1 MCSLRF
7 ARLTVTD
14 GSCAI
19 GCCEPC
25 QVGDQAALSSF
36 PDVPQGC
43 LSRVGGRA
51 SVHKFG
57 FDITVY
63 GLIRALEISASGS
76 SCGDPHKDGPFF
88 TEDAMYRAL
97 YRKYRP
103 YDFDD
108 VWGQEQ
114 VTDILKY
121 EVANGKINHAYLFC
135 GSRGTGKTSSA
146 KILAKAVNCLSPK
159 DGNPCN
165 RCAACRSVDEGT
177 ATDVV
182 EMDAASN
189 TGVNDVRDIRDEIVF
204 TPAELR
210 YRVYIIDEVHMMSG
224 SAFNALLKTLEEPP
238 SHVIF
243 ILATTELH
251 KLPSTIVSRC
261 QRFDFKR
268 ISNTVLSKRLLYIA
282 QKEDISLTE
291 GGARLLA
298 RLAFGG
304 MRDAIS
310 LLELCAG
317 KKETI
322 DEALVASTC
331 GAGDKESIYRLIE
344 AVQQK
349 DYDTL
354 YGKIH
359 ELTMSS
365 RDISVFWQDLI
376 DCYRDMMVLKTAKNG
391 ASYLDLTDSETERL
405 TALAAPLRMEQMI
418 YHTGI
423 LEDAL
428 SAMLRSPLSR
438 RALAELALTRLC
450 EPQLSTSPESL
461 VLRISELERRLVALQ
476 SGIPTPAPAASSKA
490 EEGGAPS
497 PERKEPAPKR
507 EAAPAPSEEKAPT
520 QPTEKGPLYRPFA
533 AWREVMDEL
542 IRAQR
547 SLAGTLK
554 GSSAFLSG
562 EGDLLIRVGNP
573 FFVGMLQSEGIL
585 ASIRASASMIA
596 GITVRKIHF
605 ETEDAPSG
613 HTIID
618 ELEAALKDK

>member
-1 MCSLRF
+1 
-7 ARLTVTD
+7 
-14 GSCAI
+14 
-19 GCCEPC
+19 
-25 QVGDQAALSSF
+25 
-36 PDVPQGC
+36 
-43 LSRVGGRA
+43 
-51 SVHKFG
+51 
-57 FDITVY
+57 
-63 GLIRALEISASGS
+63 
-76 SCGDPHKDGPFF
+76 
-88 TEDAMYRAL
+88 MYRAL

-103 YDFDD
+103 TDFDD

-159 DGNPCN
+159 NGNPCN
-165 RCAACRSVDEGT
+165 ECAACRAVDEGT
-177 ATDVV
+177 ATDIV

-268 ISNTVLSKRLLYIA
+268 ISNTVLAKRLLYIA
-282 QKEDISLTE
+282 EKEGISLTD

-322 DEALVASTC
+322 DEALVSSTC
-331 GAGDKESIYRLIE
+331 GAGDRESIYRLVE

-391 ASYLDLTDSETERL
+391 ASYLDLTDSEAERL
-405 TALAAPLRMEQMI
+405 SALAAPMHMEQMV
-418 YHTGI
+418 YHTRV

-450 EPQLSTSPESL
+450 EPQLSTNPESL
-461 VLRISELERRLVALQ
+461 LLRISELERRLAGIQ
-476 SGIPTPAPAASSKA
+476 SGAAPLPSAAAVTPPAEKAVAPEKA
-490 EEGGAPS
+490 EERPS
-497 PERKEPAPKR
+497 KPEKTPVAS
-507 EAAPAPSEEKAPT
+507 APAKVDG
-520 QPTEKGPLYRPFA
+520 QGPLYRPFV

-562 EGDLLIRVGNP
+562 EGDLLLRVGNP
-573 FFVGMLQSEGIL
+573 FFVGMLKGENVLQ
-585 ASIRASASMIA
+585 SIRASVSMVA
-596 GITVRKIHF
+596 GITVREIYF

>member
-1 MCSLRF
+1 
-7 ARLTVTD
+7 
-14 GSCAI
+14 
-19 GCCEPC
+19 
-25 QVGDQAALSSF
+25 
-36 PDVPQGC
+36 
-43 LSRVGGRA
+43 
-51 SVHKFG
+51 
-57 FDITVY
+57 
-63 GLIRALEISASGS
+63 
-76 SCGDPHKDGPFF
+76 
-88 TEDAMYRAL
+88 MYRAL

-159 DGNPCN
+159 NGNPCN
-165 RCAACRSVDEGT
+165 ECAACRSVDEGT

-268 ISNTVLSKRLLYIA
+268 ISNAVLSKRLLYIA
-282 QKEDISLTE
+282 KKEGISLTE

-322 DEALVASTC
+322 DEALVFSTC
-331 GAGDKESIYRLIE
+331 GAGDKESIYRLVE
-344 AVQQK
+344 AVQKK

-391 ASYLDLTDSETERL
+391 AAYLDLTDSEAERL
-405 TALAAPLRMEQMI
+405 SALAAPLRMEQMV
-418 YHTGI
+418 YHTRV

-461 VLRISELERRLVALQ
+461 VLRISELERRVVALQ
-476 SGIPTPAPAASSKA
+476 SGAPLSQAPVVSTAQAAEEVPPKREEAVAAEKTPTPAPV
-490 EEGGAPS
+490 
-497 PERKEPAPKR
+497 
-507 EAAPAPSEEKAPT
+507 
-520 QPTEKGPLYRPFA
+520 PTEKVASSESKAQYRPFP

-542 IRAQR
+542 IRAQG

-554 GSSAFLSG
+554 GSLAYLSG
-562 EGDLLIRVGNP
+562 EGNLLIRVGNP
-573 FFVGMLQSEGIL
+573 FFMGMLKNEKVL
-585 ASIRASASMIA
+585 TSIRAASSMIA
-596 GITVRKIHF
+596 GITVREIFF
-605 ETEDAPSG
+605 ETENAPSG

>member
-1 MCSLRF
+1 
-7 ARLTVTD
+7 
-14 GSCAI
+14 
-19 GCCEPC
+19 
-25 QVGDQAALSSF
+25 
-36 PDVPQGC
+36 
-43 LSRVGGRA
+43 
-51 SVHKFG
+51 
-57 FDITVY
+57 
-63 GLIRALEISASGS
+63 
-76 SCGDPHKDGPFF
+76 
-88 TEDAMYRAL
+88 MYRAL

-121 EVANGKINHAYLFC
+121 EVANRKISHAYLFC

-146 KILAKAVNCLSPK
+146 KILAKAVNCLHPEN
-159 DGNPCN
+159 GNPCN
-165 RCAACRSVDEGT
+165 KCEACRSVDEGR

-243 ILATTELH
+243 ILATTELQ

-268 ISNTVLSKRLLYIA
+268 IGNEVLTKRLLHIA
-282 QKEDISLTE
+282 RQEEISLTE

-322 DEALVASTC
+322 DEELVAKTC
-331 GAGDKESIYRLIE
+331 GAGDRESIYRLVE
-344 AVQQK
+344 AVQKK
-349 DYDTL
+349 DYDVL

-359 ELTMSS
+359 ELVMSS

-376 DCYRDMMVLKTAKNG
+376 DCYRDMMVLKTAKN
-391 ASYLDLTDSETERL
+391 ATTYLDLTDSEAERL
-405 TALAAPLRMEQMI
+405 TALATPFSMEQMV
-418 YHTGI
+418 YHTRV

-428 SAMLRSPLSR
+428 ASMLRSPLSR
-438 RALAELALTRLC
+438 RATAELALTRLC
-450 EPQLSTSPESL
+450 EPRLSVNPESL
-461 VLRISELERRLVALQ
+461 LLRISELEKGLATLQ
-476 SGIPTPAPAASSKA
+476 SGAPLPSLSQVSAATSPA
-490 EEGGAPS
+490 EEKSREAVP
-497 PERKEPAPKR
+497 PKR
-507 EAAPAPSEEKAPT
+507 EAMPKPTSSAPDLSAPK
-520 QPTEKGPLYRPFA
+520 YRAFS
-533 AWREVMDEL
+533 AWREVMEEL
-542 IRAQR
+542 IRTQK
-547 SLAGTLK
+547 SLSGTLK
-554 GSSAFLSG
+554 GSSAYLSP
-562 EGDLLIRVGNP
+562 ENDLLIRVGNP
-573 FFVGMLQSEGIL
+573 FFVGMLRSENVM
-585 ASIRASASMIA
+585 ASIRAASLTTA
-596 GITVRKIHF
+596 GITVREILF
-605 ETEDAPSG
+605 ETQDTSSR
-613 HTIID
+613 HSLID
-618 ELEAALKDK
+618 ELEAALNDQ